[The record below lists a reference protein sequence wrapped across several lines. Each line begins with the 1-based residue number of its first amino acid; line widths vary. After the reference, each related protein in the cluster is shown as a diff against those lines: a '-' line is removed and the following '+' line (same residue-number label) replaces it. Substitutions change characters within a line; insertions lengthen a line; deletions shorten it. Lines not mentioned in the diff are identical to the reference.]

1 MSDWLA
7 KVLNFEN
14 AVKTHL
20 DMCLQDKNKEN
31 NKIFLLNFEVMF
43 GRSLKI

>member
-31 NKIFLLNFEVMF
+31 NKIFLLDFEVMV
-43 GRSLKI
+43 GRSLKM